1 MEETVSRPSAVSTL
15 LRYASSAI
23 AFVFVSVVIAAAQPA
38 QPKADDKT
46 CGVGVISA
54 IGDTFTATRLGFTI
68 FNNELN
74 RFSVDA
80 WHIDDVVFGKIA
92 AALGK
97 RTNVKRISFPKGS
110 FAVLE
115 EDHGPF
121 YTPDEDVRAILQRI
135 TASTKCS
142 QYIAVVK
149 TSLRYKSGKVDG
161 LGIEGQGGQY
171 FLLALFTMVLHNGQN
186 MSQIAKYP
194 PSIGAPNF
202 LGAKKVP
209 MLEVDA
215 SYWPESNAQ
224 QNVKLRDRMRALV
237 EKGLDGSLSD
247 LPK

>member
-1 MEETVSRPSAVSTL
+1 MEKTVSRASAVFAL
-15 LRYASSAI
+15 LCCASFAI
-23 AFVFVSVVIAAAQPA
+23 AFIFISVVIAAPQPA
-38 QPKADDKT
+38 QPKTDDKT

-68 FNNELN
+68 FNNELSK
-74 RFSVDA
+74 FSVDA

-92 AALGK
+92 SALGK

-115 EDHGPF
+115 ENHGPF

-149 TSLRYKSGKVDG
+149 TSLRYKSGRVDG
-161 LGIEGQGGQY
+161 LGIEGAGGQY
-171 FLLALFTMVLHNGQN
+171 FLLALFTMTLHNGQN
-186 MSQIAKYP
+186 FSLIAKYP
-194 PSIGAPNF
+194 PSIGINF
-202 LGAKKVP
+202 LGRKEVP
-209 MLEVDA
+209 IREVDA
-215 SYWPESNAQ
+215 SYWPELNAQ
-224 QNVKLRDRMRALV
+224 QNAKLRDGIRALV